1 MSEETQRRR
10 EKKKTK
16 QEVEDKGEEEDDEL
30 WRAKAR
36 DPVRDGRQQLGRK
49 EKKEGG
55 GHISHGGFEY
65 KQFLPSILFRAT
77 MLALKAA
84 APVEHSTHLLNKTE
98 CRNQRRRVG
107 PADRGKIWIFV
118 AAVC

>member
-10 EKKKTK
+10 EKKNKAGGGRQRGRKRTTSCGE
-16 QEVEDKGEEEDDEL
+16 QRPGILFVMDGSSWGEE
-30 WRAKAR
+30 
-36 DPVRDGRQQLGRK
+36 

-107 PADRGKIWIFV
+107 PPDRGKIWIFA